1 MRLSPFTLPLLLH
14 VAGLLLVVLG
24 LPPLLEGSGGIRAA
38 GWLVPV
44 GSAALQAVAIFWLAL
59 RYRRHPQALT
69 RTRYLFYFVLQNLGL
84 WPVVAL
90 LLVLAAR

>member
-24 LPPLLEGSGGIRAA
+24 LPPVLTKGGIHRA
-38 GWLVPV
+38 GWLVPAA
-44 GSAALQAVAIFWLAL
+44 SAVVQATAIFWLAV
-59 RYRRHPQALT
+59 RYRKNPRALP
-69 RTRYLFYFVLQNLGL
+69 RGRYLCYFVLQNLGL

-90 LLVLAAR
+90 LLVLATR